1 MSFDR
6 LIRKIVETK
15 NPTVV
20 GLDPK
25 LEYIPEELKAEA
37 YAKYGKTLEG
47 AAEAILS
54 FNKGIIDAICDVVP
68 AVKPQ
73 CAFYERFGWQG
84 MKALAETIAYAKEK
98 GMFVIIDGKRNDI
111 GSTMTAY
118 AVAHLGDVEVEGEV
132 YTPFGG
138 DALTVNGYLGTDG
151 ISPLTDICVKKDA
164 GIFVLVKTSNPS
176 SGELQ
181 DRSLEGRPLYA
192 AMGEMCEKW
201 GESCMGELGY
211 SAVGAVVRK
220 ASAPSS
226 TPPVRFSLP
235 GRSRTVPAVNMPLPP
250 GTRRSVCGTT
260 SPSTFPKSDSNSQTQ
275 EVF

>member
-98 GMFVIIDGKRNDI
+98 GAKAVLAADAKGVKRI
-111 GSTMTAY
+111 
-118 AVAHLGDVEVEGEV
+118 
-132 YTPFGG
+132 
-138 DALTVNGYLGTDG
+138 
-151 ISPLTDICVKKDA
+151 
-164 GIFVLVKTSNPS
+164 
-176 SGELQ
+176 
-181 DRSLEGRPLYA
+181 
-192 AMGEMCEKW
+192 
-201 GESCMGELGY
+201 
-211 SAVGAVVRK
+211 
-220 ASAPSS
+220 
-226 TPPVRFSLP
+226 
-235 GRSRTVPAVNMPLPP
+235 
-250 GTRRSVCGTT
+250 
-260 SPSTFPKSDSNSQTQ
+260 
-275 EVF
+275 